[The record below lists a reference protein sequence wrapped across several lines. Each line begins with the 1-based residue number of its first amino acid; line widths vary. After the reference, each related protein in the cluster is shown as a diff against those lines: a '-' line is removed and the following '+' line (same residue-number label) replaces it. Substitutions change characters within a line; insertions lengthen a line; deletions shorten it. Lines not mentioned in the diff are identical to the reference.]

1 MKSGKRL
8 EANIKDSCKKQG
20 ILCER
25 FKDSGTSFGTN
36 ANIRF
41 TSSNPSDFIL
51 FDGFTM
57 LYLEAKNHKGK
68 SLPIGCIRET
78 QYEQMMERSM
88 YKNVVCGFLINFEDL
103 DIAYFLNVKDY
114 DEFLKLNDRKSI
126 SIDYLKEKGIEVFKT
141 RKRTNAEYNI
151 SNLFFNI
158 A

>member
-51 FDGFTM
+51 FNGKIM

-68 SLPIGCIRET
+68 SLPISCIREN
-78 QYEQMMERSM
+78 QYEQMMERCV
-88 YKNVVCGFLINFEDL
+88 YTNVVCGFLINFEEL
-103 DIAYFLNVKDY
+103 DKSYFLDVRDY
-114 DEFLKLNDRKSI
+114 DNFLKTNDRKSI
-126 SIDYLKEKGIEVFKT
+126 SIDYLEERGIEVLQTK
-141 RKRTNAEYNI
+141 KRTNSEFNI
-151 SNLFFNI
+151 ENLFSFL
-158 A
+158 